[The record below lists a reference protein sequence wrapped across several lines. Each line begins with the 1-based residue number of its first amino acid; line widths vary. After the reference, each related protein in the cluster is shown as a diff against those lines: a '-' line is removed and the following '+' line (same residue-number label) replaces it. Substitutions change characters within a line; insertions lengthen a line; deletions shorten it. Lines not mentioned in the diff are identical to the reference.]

1 MGNFTLDLG
10 ISEKKKVIHLS
21 QTCLK
26 KCEYEPRKE
35 NKQTKNKKRLSALFL
50 KHPIKI
56 SIATSLNISTV
67 SALNRSIQE
76 IMKNAARTFLLFAL
90 GVANATKDKVTEG
103 K

>member
-1 MGNFTLDLG
+1 MNT
-10 ISEKKKVIHLS
+10 SRVKK
-21 QTCLK
+21 T
-26 KCEYEPRKE
+26 

>member
-1 MGNFTLDLG
+1 M
-10 ISEKKKVIHLS
+10 ERKKR
-21 QTCLK
+21 T
-26 KCEYEPRKE
+26 

-50 KHPIKI
+50 KHLIKI
-56 SIATSLNISTV
+56 SISTSLNISTV

-90 GVANATKDKVTEG
+90 DVANATKDKVTEG